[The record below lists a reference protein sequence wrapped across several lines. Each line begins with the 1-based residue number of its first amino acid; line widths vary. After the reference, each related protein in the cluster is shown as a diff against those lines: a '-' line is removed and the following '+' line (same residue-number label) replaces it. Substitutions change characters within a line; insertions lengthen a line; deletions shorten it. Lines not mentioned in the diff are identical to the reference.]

1 MCNLQ
6 MYTEAEFKKGWDEKI
21 NNKSSNIFFP
31 AVQGRMDFF
40 ALLLAAPTPFEAT
53 CLKEE
58 GKKTD
63 LHGVEIP

>member
-1 MCNLQ
+1 
-6 MYTEAEFKKGWDEKI
+6 
-21 NNKSSNIFFP
+21 
-31 AVQGRMDFF
+31 MDFF